1 MSKPEDIISGLIT
14 QLKNSSYLSYVDDN
28 LIFEG
33 VRERITSFPA
43 IVVEVLRDVED
54 ENIDVGNYVDL
65 TLSLGIIGF
74 TKVYDKD
81 NPITGN
87 ANEKGITDLRNDIAK
102 AICSDR
108 TIGGT
113 AIWAKI
119 EGADYEYFEDGAIR
133 AVSME
138 VSITFRQ
145 NAKTRA

>member
-14 QLKNSSYLSYVDDN
+14 QLKDSSYLSYVDDN

-113 AIWAKI
+113 AIWTKI

-133 AVSME
+133 AVSIE